1 MSGSSQLSL
10 QDFLDRYREA
20 RAKQTAQEAQG
31 LAAQLGGIRSALEA
45 AKTLR
50 AEHAHLFA
58 PDFNI
63 FDILDVAEKESVHS
77 NLLGELLD
85 PHGSHGCGTLFLTSF
100 LNLCEPARN
109 SLPLLS
115 ADIDSWAS
123 HILIRR
129 EAAIFRG
136 RFDLL
141 IHAPGHLCLIIE
153 NKINAAAGDSQLS
166 RYRDWLKKRPEPVQ
180 NKLLIFLTP
189 RMKGRSAGDIR
200 DGEYLWLS
208 YVTHIWNWLG
218 ECRERI
224 EAPSVRSLIDQYLG
238 TIAEWRNTEDARAEP

>member
-1 MSGSSQLSL
+1 MSADSQSTIR
-10 QDFLDRYREA
+10 DFLNRYRAA
-20 RAKQTAQEAQG
+20 RVKQAALEAQG
-31 LAAQLGGIRSALEA
+31 LADQLGGIRSSLEA
-45 AKTLR
+45 AKQRR
-50 AEHAHLFA
+50 AELAHLFA

-63 FDILDVAEKESVHS
+63 FNILDVTEKEFVHS

-85 PHGSHGCGTLFLTSF
+85 PSGTHGCGTLFLSSF
-100 LNLCEPARN
+100 LDLCEPARN
-109 SLPLLS
+109 GMPPLS
-115 ADIDSWAS
+115 AEIDTWAS
-123 HILIRR
+123 DILVRR

-166 RYRDWLKKRPEPVQ
+166 RYRDWLKKRPEPTQ
-180 NKLLIFLTP
+180 SKLLIFLTP

-200 DGEYLWLS
+200 DGEYIWLS
-208 YVTHIWNWLG
+208 YVTHIWNWLE

-224 EAPSVRSLIDQYLG
+224 KAPSVRSLIDQYLG